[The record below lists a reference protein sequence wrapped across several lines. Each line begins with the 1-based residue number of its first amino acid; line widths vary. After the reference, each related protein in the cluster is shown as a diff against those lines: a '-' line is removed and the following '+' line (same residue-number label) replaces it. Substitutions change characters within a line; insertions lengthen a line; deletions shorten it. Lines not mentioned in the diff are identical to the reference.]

1 MSSLWLRRLSCTRAL
16 IIVTCPSLLGR
27 VLLQRCAGRSGEVA
41 ALTYD
46 GMAYDPHFQCLYIE
60 VPQWKTSKYKKIALI
75 VGADR
80 HCCWFTSWADMLVS
94 QAGCMPM
101 PQAERADGDYALWL
115 CYPTVTQ
122 LHEVCRDQAWQLD
135 PSLVQG
141 RASEVQAVVDRG
153 PTSRRE
159 WYACLAVCEFDMAL
173 TLRSYVT
180 SHQVCILFTSA
191 V

>member
-115 CYPTVTQ
+115 FPELSPDFTKSAGTK
-122 LHEVCRDQAWQLD
+122 LGSWIQALCKDGQAKYKQWWIEALPQGV
-135 PSLVQG
+135 SAGMLVL
-141 RASEVQAVVDRG
+141 RCVSSIWH
-153 PTSRRE
+153 SR
-159 WYACLAVCEFDMAL
+159 
-173 TLRSYVT
+173 YVL
-180 SHQVCILFTSA
+180 V
-191 V
+191 